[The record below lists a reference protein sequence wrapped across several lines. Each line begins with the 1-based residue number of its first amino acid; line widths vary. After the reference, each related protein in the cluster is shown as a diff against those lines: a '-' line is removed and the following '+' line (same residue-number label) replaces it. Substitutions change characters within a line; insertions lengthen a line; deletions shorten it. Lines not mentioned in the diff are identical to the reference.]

1 MQQISDRKLEANRE
15 NAQKSTG
22 PQSDA
27 MKEKVSQNR
36 LIHGLRGRFKVLK
49 SENQQEFDEMLAS
62 YLESEQPIDDIETD
76 LIMKMARHTWMSDRA
91 VRLQGG
97 CFLEEPQT
105 EAEIDAGTARLA
117 VRADIDVYIRYQT
130 ANDRA
135 YARAAAELA
144 KRKKQRHSDEVG
156 FERQIRVE
164 AEEIRREKR
173 QTQRDE
179 RHQIDMSI
187 KKERL
192 KCSEADSVTRSLH
205 AADVLQRH
213 MAA

>member
-49 SENQQEFDEMLAS
+49 SENQQEFDAMLAS
-62 YLESEQPIDDIETD
+62 YLESEHPIDDIETD
-76 LIMKMARHTWMSDRA
+76 LVLKMARHTWMSERA

-105 EAEIDAGTARLA
+105 EAEIANGTARVA
-117 VRADIDVYIRYQT
+117 VRADIDVYVRYQT

-144 KRKKQRHSDEVG
+144 KRKKQRHSTEVG
-156 FERQIRVE
+156 FERQIRV
-164 AEEIRREKR
+164 AGRRNSPRKAPD
-173 QTQRDE
+173 T
-179 RHQIDMSI
+179 
-187 KKERL
+187 
-192 KCSEADSVTRSLH
+192 A
-205 AADVLQRH
+205 
-213 MAA
+213 

>member
-1 MQQISDRKLEANRE
+1 MSISERQLEANRA

-22 PQSDA
+22 PQSA
-27 MKEKVSQNR
+27 EMKEKVSQNR
-36 LIHGLRGRFKVLK
+36 LVHGLRGRFKVLK
-49 SENQQEFDEMLAS
+49 SENQQEFDDMLAG
-62 YLESEQPIDDIETD
+62 YMLAEQPVDDIDRD
-76 LIMKMARHTWMSDRA
+76 LVIKMARHSWLSERA
-91 VRLQGG
+91 VRLQDA

-105 EAEIDAGTARLA
+105 AEEIEDRTSRIA
-117 VRADIDVYIRYQT
+117 VRTDLDLYIRYQT

-135 YARAAAELA
+135 FARAAAELA
-144 KRKKQRHSDEVG
+144 KRRKERQSAAVG
-156 FERQIRVE
+156 FERQNRAQ
-164 AEEIRREKR
+164 AEEVRREKR

-187 KKERL
+187 RKERL
-192 KCSEADSVTRSLH
+192 KCVEADSVTRSLH